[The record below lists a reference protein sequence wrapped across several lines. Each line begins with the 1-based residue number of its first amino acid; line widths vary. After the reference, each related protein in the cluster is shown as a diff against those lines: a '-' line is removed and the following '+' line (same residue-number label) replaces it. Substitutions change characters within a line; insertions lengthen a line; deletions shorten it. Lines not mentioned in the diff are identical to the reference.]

1 MKKREEDTEFQM
13 KRNKKIW
20 LAVAGAITVGL
31 CLLVLTSKGFKSMER
46 STLLP
51 VKKQAEKVTE
61 MVGSIAQAALQAQ
74 KNIAVKEA
82 FPALDEEYELV
93 YANIPIFQFGTTGS
107 YFKDTDVYADLYRKE
122 ILENGKEGVE
132 LSLWADRREIWHTI
146 KNGDEKNFTLYPLFW
161 QENSTNITSN
171 QYISYYVIEREDNVY
186 LMRYRMEERDKEVTL
201 SYKVFGIAGNS
212 LLHTASEVPYDAD
225 SISFYL
231 VTDGITEPESTF
243 PVERMADF
251 YDTVKGYMD
260 NGYLVISGI
269 QGEWENS
276 ISGDKDNQAA
286 PYLYDIFPWL
296 PEMAAGQQINIK
308 DMHSVR
314 EVLTQVQKSLPVDES
329 VTMPE
334 LSSDGKYFITGNYYS
349 NEDESFLTV
358 KRKEDGSYEGILLI
372 DNVLYT
378 RFEGEC
384 RNGILTAVQSIEES
398 EEPQSEMKISFENG
412 KATVTLSNKSEINS
426 IGEGAVFTFD
436 SYAKPEEFRNLK
448 NAYPITK

>member
-1 MKKREEDTEFQM
+1 MKGTIVRKRKEHTEFQM
-13 KRNKKIW
+13 KRNKKTW
-20 LAVAGAITVGL
+20 LAVAGAITAGL
-31 CLLVLTSKGFKSMER
+31 CILVLTSKGFKSMER

-61 MVGSIAQAALQAQ
+61 MIGSIAQAALQTQ

-82 FPALDEEYELV
+82 FPALKEEYELV

-107 YFKDTDVYADLYRKE
+107 YFKDTDIYADLYRKE
-122 ILENGKEGVE
+122 IWENGKEGVE

-146 KNGDEKNFTLYPLFW
+146 KNGDEKDFTLYPLFW

-186 LMRYRMEERDKEVTL
+186 LMRYRMEESDKEVTL
-201 SYKVFGIAGNS
+201 SYKVFGMAGNS

-231 VTDGITEPESTF
+231 VTDGMTEPEATF
-243 PVERMADF
+243 PVERMAAF
-251 YDTVKGYMD
+251 YDTVKSYME
-260 NGYLVISGI
+260 NGISI
-269 QGEWENS
+269 
-276 ISGDKDNQAA
+276 DKDNQAA

-412 KATVTLSNKSEINS
+412 KATVRFSNKSEINS
-426 IGEGAVFTFD
+426 IGEGAVFIFD

>member
-1 MKKREEDTEFQM
+1 MKGTIVRKRKEHTEFQM
-13 KRNKKIW
+13 KRNKKTW
-20 LAVAGAITVGL
+20 LAVAGAITAGL
-31 CLLVLTSKGFKSMER
+31 CILVLTSKGFKSMER

-61 MVGSIAQAALQAQ
+61 MVGSIAQAALQTQ

-82 FPALDEEYELV
+82 FPALKEEYELV

-107 YFKDTDVYADLYRKE
+107 YFKDTDIYADLYRKE
-122 ILENGKEGVE
+122 IWENGKEGVE

-146 KNGDEKNFTLYPLFW
+146 KNGDEKDFTLYPLFW

-186 LMRYRMEERDKEVTL
+186 LMRYRMEESDKEVTL
-201 SYKVFGIAGNS
+201 SYKVFGMAGNS

-231 VTDGITEPESTF
+231 VTDGMTEPEATF
-243 PVERMADF
+243 PVERMAAF
-251 YDTVKGYMD
+251 YDTVKSYME
-260 NGYLVISGI
+260 NGISI
-269 QGEWENS
+269 
-276 ISGDKDNQAA
+276 DKDNQAA

-426 IGEGAVFTFD
+426 IGEGVVFTFD

>member
-1 MKKREEDTEFQM
+1 M

-74 KNIAVKEA
+74 KNIAVEEA

-146 KNGDEKNFTLYPLFW
+146 RNGDEKNFTLYPLFW

-243 PVERMADF
+243 PVERMVAF

-296 PEMAAGQQINIK
+296 PEMAAGQQINIE

>member
-1 MKKREEDTEFQM
+1 MNFVEH
-13 KRNKKIW
+13 KRNKKTW
-20 LAVAGAITVGL
+20 LAVAGAITAGL
-31 CLLVLTSKGFKSMER
+31 CILVLTSKGFKSMER

-51 VKKQAEKVTE
+51 VKKQAEKLTE
-61 MVGSIAQAALQAQ
+61 MVGSIAQAALQTQ
-74 KNIAVKEA
+74 KNIVVKEA
-82 FPALDEEYELV
+82 FPASDEEYELV

-107 YFKDTDVYADLYRKE
+107 YFKDTDIYADLYRKE
-122 ILENGKEGVE
+122 IWENGKDGVE

-146 KNGDEKNFTLYPLFW
+146 KNGDEKDFTLYPLFW

-186 LMRYRMEERDKEVTL
+186 LMRYRMEESDKEVTL
-201 SYKVFGIAGNS
+201 SYKVFGMAGNS

-231 VTDGITEPESTF
+231 VTDGMTEPEATF
-243 PVERMADF
+243 PVERMAAF
-251 YDTVKGYMD
+251 YDTVKSYME
-260 NGYLVISGI
+260 NGISI
-269 QGEWENS
+269 A
-276 ISGDKDNQAA
+276 KDNQAA
-286 PYLYDIFPWL
+286 SYLYDIFPWL
-296 PEMAAGQQINIK
+296 PEMAARQQINIE

-398 EEPQSEMKISFENG
+398 EEPQSKMKISFENG
-412 KATVTLSNKSEINS
+412 KATVTFSNKSEINS

>member
-1 MKKREEDTEFQM
+1 M
-13 KRNKKIW
+13 KRNKKTW
-20 LAVAGAITVGL
+20 LAVAGAITAGL
-31 CLLVLTSKGFKSMER
+31 CILVLTSKGFKSMER

-51 VKKQAEKVTE
+51 AKKQAEKLTE
-61 MVGSIAQAALQAQ
+61 VVGSIAQAALQTQ
-74 KNIAVKEA
+74 KNIVVKEA
-82 FPALDEEYELV
+82 FPALNEEYELV

-107 YFKDTDVYADLYRKE
+107 YFKDTDIYADLYRKE
-122 ILENGKEGVE
+122 IWENGKEGVE

-146 KNGDEKNFTLYPLFW
+146 KNGDEKDFTLYPLFW

-186 LMRYRMEERDKEVTL
+186 LMRYRMEESDKEVTL
-201 SYKVFGIAGNS
+201 SYKVFGMAGNS

-231 VTDGITEPESTF
+231 VTDGMTEPEATF
-243 PVERMADF
+243 PVERMAAF
-251 YDTVKGYMD
+251 YDTVKSYME
-260 NGYLVISGI
+260 NGISI
-269 QGEWENS
+269 A
-276 ISGDKDNQAA
+276 KDNQAA
-286 PYLYDIFPWL
+286 SYLYDIFPWL
-296 PEMAAGQQINIK
+296 PEMAARQQINIE

>member
-61 MVGSIAQAALQAQ
+61 MVGSIAQAALQTQ

-82 FPALDEEYELV
+82 FPALNEEYELV

-107 YFKDTDVYADLYRKE
+107 YFKDTDIYADLYRKE
-122 ILENGKEGVE
+122 IWENGKEGVE

-146 KNGDEKNFTLYPLFW
+146 KNGDEKDFTLYPLFW

>member
-1 MKKREEDTEFQM
+1 MNFVEH

-20 LAVAGAITVGL
+20 LAVAGAITAGL
-31 CLLVLTSKGFKSMER
+31 CILVLTSKGFKSMER

-51 VKKQAEKVTE
+51 VKKQAEKLTE
-61 MVGSIAQAALQAQ
+61 MVGSIAQAVLQTQ
-74 KNIAVKEA
+74 KNIVAKEA

-93 YANIPIFQFGTTGS
+93 YANIPIFQFGTTGA
-107 YFKDTDVYADLYRKE
+107 YFKDTDIYADLYRKE
-122 ILENGKEGVE
+122 IWENGKEGVE

-186 LMRYRMEERDKEVTL
+186 LMRYRMEERDKEITL
-201 SYKVFGIAGNS
+201 SYKVFGIAGTS
-212 LLHTASEVPYDAD
+212 LLRTVSEVPYDAD

-231 VTDGITEPESTF
+231 VTDGITEPEATF
-243 PVERMADF
+243 PVERLAAF
-251 YDTVKGYMD
+251 YDTVKSYME
-260 NGYLVISGI
+260 NGISI
-269 QGEWENS
+269 A
-276 ISGDKDNQAA
+276 KDSQAA

-296 PEMAAGQQINIK
+296 PEMAARQQINIK

-314 EVLTQVQKSLPVDES
+314 KVLIQVQKSLPVDES
-329 VTMPE
+329 ITMSE

-398 EEPQSEMKISFENG
+398 EKPQSEMKISFENG
-412 KATVTLSNKSEINS
+412 KATVTFSNKSEINC

-436 SYAKPEEFRNLK
+436 SYAKPVEFRNLK

>member
-1 MKKREEDTEFQM
+1 M
-13 KRNKKIW
+13 KRNKKTW
-20 LAVAGAITVGL
+20 LAVAGSITAGL
-31 CLLVLTSKGFKSMER
+31 CILVLTSKGIKSMER

-61 MVGSIAQAALQAQ
+61 MVGSIAQAALQTQ

-82 FPALDEEYELV
+82 FPALNEEYELV

-107 YFKDTDVYADLYRKE
+107 YFKDTDIYADLYRKE
-122 ILENGKEGVE
+122 IWENGKEGVE

-146 KNGDEKNFTLYPLFW
+146 KNGDEKDFTLYPLFW

-171 QYISYYVIEREDNVY
+171 PYIFYYVIEREDNVY
-186 LMRYRMEERDKEVTL
+186 LMRYRMEESDKEVTL

-212 LLHTASEVPYDAD
+212 LLHTASEVPYDAG

-308 DMHSVR
+308 GIHSVR
-314 EVLTQVQKSLPVDES
+314 EVLIQVQKFLPVDES

>member
-1 MKKREEDTEFQM
+1 MNFVEH

-31 CLLVLTSKGFKSMER
+31 CVLVLTSKGFKSMGG

-51 VKKQAEKVTE
+51 IKKQAEKVTE
-61 MVGSIAQAALQAQ
+61 MVVSIARAALQTQ

-82 FPALDEEYELV
+82 FQVVNEEYELV

-107 YFKDTDVYADLYRKE
+107 YFKDTDIYADLYRKE
-122 ILENGKEGVE
+122 IWENGKEGVE

-161 QENSTNITSN
+161 QENSTNITLN

-186 LMRYRMEERDKEVTL
+186 LMRYRMEERDKEITL
-201 SYKVFGIAGNS
+201 SYKVFGIAGTS

-231 VTDGITEPESTF
+231 VTDGITEPEATF

-276 ISGDKDNQAA
+276 ISGDKDNQTA
-286 PYLYDIFPWL
+286 PYLYDIFPWF
-296 PEMAAGQQINIK
+296 PEMAAGQQINIE

-314 EVLTQVQKSLPVDES
+314 EVLIQVQKFLPVDES

-384 RNGILTAVQSIEES
+384 RDGILTAVQSIEES
-398 EEPQSEMKISFENG
+398 EKPQNEMKISFENG
-412 KATVTLSNKSEINS
+412 KASVTFSNKSEINS

-436 SYAKPEEFRNLK
+436 SYAKPEEFQNLK

>member
-1 MKKREEDTEFQM
+1 MKKGKEHTEFQM
-13 KRNKKIW
+13 KRNKKTW
-20 LAVAGAITVGL
+20 LAVAGAITAGL
-31 CLLVLTSKGFKSMER
+31 CILVLTSKGFKSMER

-51 VKKQAEKVTE
+51 VKKQAEKLTE
-61 MVGSIAQAALQAQ
+61 MVGSIAQAALQTQ
-74 KNIAVKEA
+74 KNIVVKEA

-107 YFKDTDVYADLYRKE
+107 YFKDTDIYADLYRKE
-122 ILENGKEGVE
+122 IWENGKEGVE

-146 KNGDEKNFTLYPLFW
+146 KNGDEKDFTLYPLFW

-186 LMRYRMEERDKEVTL
+186 LMRYRMEESDKEVTL
-201 SYKVFGIAGNS
+201 SYKVFGMAGNS

-231 VTDGITEPESTF
+231 VTD
-243 PVERMADF
+243 
-251 YDTVKGYMD
+251 
-260 NGYLVISGI
+260 
-269 QGEWENS
+269 
-276 ISGDKDNQAA
+276 
-286 PYLYDIFPWL
+286 DI
-296 PEMAAGQQINIK
+296 E

>member
-1 MKKREEDTEFQM
+1 MKGTIVRKRKEHTEFQM
-13 KRNKKIW
+13 KRNKKTW
-20 LAVAGAITVGL
+20 LAVAGAITAGL
-31 CLLVLTSKGFKSMER
+31 CILVLTSKGFKSMER

-61 MVGSIAQAALQAQ
+61 MIGSIAQAALQTQ

-82 FPALDEEYELV
+82 FPALKEEYELV

-107 YFKDTDVYADLYRKE
+107 YFKDTDIYADLYRKE
-122 ILENGKEGVE
+122 IWENGKEGVE

-146 KNGDEKNFTLYPLFW
+146 KNGDEKDFTLYPLFW

-186 LMRYRMEERDKEVTL
+186 LMRYRMEESDKEVTL
-201 SYKVFGIAGNS
+201 SYKVFGMAGNF

-231 VTDGITEPESTF
+231 VTDGMTEPEATF
-243 PVERMADF
+243 PVERMAAF
-251 YDTVKGYMD
+251 YDTVKSYME
-260 NGYLVISGI
+260 NGISI
-269 QGEWENS
+269 
-276 ISGDKDNQAA
+276 DKDNQAA

>member
-1 MKKREEDTEFQM
+1 MNFVEH
-13 KRNKKIW
+13 KRNKKTW
-20 LAVAGAITVGL
+20 LAVAGAITAGL
-31 CLLVLTSKGFKSMER
+31 CILVLTSKGFKSMER

-51 VKKQAEKVTE
+51 VKKQAEKLTE
-61 MVGSIAQAALQAQ
+61 MVGSIAQAALQTQ
-74 KNIAVKEA
+74 KNIVVKEA

-107 YFKDTDVYADLYRKE
+107 YFKDTDIYADLYRKE
-122 ILENGKEGVE
+122 IWENGKDGVE

-146 KNGDEKNFTLYPLFW
+146 KNGDEKDFTLYPLFW

-186 LMRYRMEERDKEVTL
+186 LMRYRMEESDKEVTL
-201 SYKVFGIAGNS
+201 SYKVFGMAGNS

-231 VTDGITEPESTF
+231 VTDGMTEPEATF
-243 PVERMADF
+243 PVERMAAF
-251 YDTVKGYMD
+251 YDTVKSYME
-260 NGYLVISGI
+260 NGISI
-269 QGEWENS
+269 A
-276 ISGDKDNQAA
+276 KDNQAA
-286 PYLYDIFPWL
+286 SYLYDIFPWI
-296 PEMAAGQQINIK
+296 PEMAARQQINIE

-398 EEPQSEMKISFENG
+398 EEPQSKMKISFENG
-412 KATVTLSNKSEINS
+412 KATVTFSNKSEINS

>member
-1 MKKREEDTEFQM
+1 MNFVEH
-13 KRNKKIW
+13 KRNKKTW
-20 LAVAGAITVGL
+20 LAVAGAITAGL
-31 CLLVLTSKGFKSMER
+31 CILVLTSKGFKSMER

-51 VKKQAEKVTE
+51 VKKQAEKLTE
-61 MVGSIAQAALQAQ
+61 MVGSIAQAALQTQ
-74 KNIAVKEA
+74 KNIVVKEA

-107 YFKDTDVYADLYRKE
+107 YFKDTDIYADLYRKE
-122 ILENGKEGVE
+122 IWENGKDGVE

-146 KNGDEKNFTLYPLFW
+146 KNGDEKDFTLYPLFW

-186 LMRYRMEERDKEVTL
+186 LMRYRMEESDKEVTL
-201 SYKVFGIAGNS
+201 SYKVFGMAGNS

-231 VTDGITEPESTF
+231 VTDGMTEPEATF
-243 PVERMADF
+243 PVERMAAF
-251 YDTVKGYMD
+251 YDTVKSYME
-260 NGYLVISGI
+260 NGISI
-269 QGEWENS
+269 A
-276 ISGDKDNQAA
+276 KDNQAA
-286 PYLYDIFPWL
+286 SYLYDIFPWL
-296 PEMAAGQQINIK
+296 PEMAARQQINIE

-398 EEPQSEMKISFENG
+398 EEPQSKMKISFENG
-412 KATVTLSNKSEINS
+412 KATVTFSNKSEINS

>member
-1 MKKREEDTEFQM
+1 MKGTIVRKRKEHTEFQM
-13 KRNKKIW
+13 KRNKKTW
-20 LAVAGAITVGL
+20 LAVAGAITAGL
-31 CLLVLTSKGFKSMER
+31 CILVLTSKGFKSMER

-61 MVGSIAQAALQAQ
+61 MIGSIAQAALQTQ

-82 FPALDEEYELV
+82 FPALKEEYELV

-107 YFKDTDVYADLYRKE
+107 YFKDTDIYADLYRKE
-122 ILENGKEGVE
+122 IWENGKEGVE

-146 KNGDEKNFTLYPLFW
+146 KNGDEKDFTLYPLFW

-186 LMRYRMEERDKEVTL
+186 LMRYRMEESDKEVTL
-201 SYKVFGIAGNS
+201 SYKVFGMAGNS

-231 VTDGITEPESTF
+231 VTDGMTEPEATF
-243 PVERMADF
+243 PVERMAAF
-251 YDTVKGYMD
+251 YDTVKGYME
-260 NGYLVISGI
+260 NGISI
-269 QGEWENS
+269 A
-276 ISGDKDNQAA
+276 KDNQAA
-286 PYLYDIFPWL
+286 SYLYDIFPWL
-296 PEMAAGQQINIK
+296 PEMAAGQQINIE

-436 SYAKPEEFRNLK
+436 SYAKSEEFRNLK

>member
-1 MKKREEDTEFQM
+1 MKGTIVRKRKEHTEFQM
-13 KRNKKIW
+13 KRNKKTW
-20 LAVAGAITVGL
+20 LAVAGAITAGL
-31 CLLVLTSKGFKSMER
+31 CILVLTSKGFKSMER

-61 MVGSIAQAALQAQ
+61 MIGSIAQAALQTQ

-82 FPALDEEYELV
+82 FPALKEEYELV

-107 YFKDTDVYADLYRKE
+107 YFKDTDIYADLYRKE
-122 ILENGKEGVE
+122 IWENGKEGVE

-146 KNGDEKNFTLYPLFW
+146 KNGDEKDFTLYPLFW

-186 LMRYRMEERDKEVTL
+186 LMRYRMEESDKEVTL
-201 SYKVFGIAGNS
+201 SYKVFGMAGNS

-231 VTDGITEPESTF
+231 VTDGMTEPEATF
-243 PVERMADF
+243 PVERMAAF
-251 YDTVKGYMD
+251 YDTVKGYME
-260 NGYLVISGI
+260 NGISV
-269 QGEWENS
+269 
-276 ISGDKDNQAA
+276 DKDNQAA

-296 PEMAAGQQINIK
+296 PEMAVGQQIDIE

-426 IGEGAVFTFD
+426 IGEGVVFTFD

>member
-1 MKKREEDTEFQM
+1 MKGTIVRKRKEHTEFQM
-13 KRNKKIW
+13 KRNKKTW
-20 LAVAGAITVGL
+20 LAVAGAITAGL
-31 CLLVLTSKGFKSMER
+31 CILVLTSKGFKSMER

-51 VKKQAEKVTE
+51 AKKQAEKLTE
-61 MVGSIAQAALQAQ
+61 VVGSIAQAALQTQ
-74 KNIAVKEA
+74 KNIVVKEA
-82 FPALDEEYELV
+82 FPALNEEYELV

-107 YFKDTDVYADLYRKE
+107 YFKDTDIYADLYRKE
-122 ILENGKEGVE
+122 IWENGKEGVE

-146 KNGDEKNFTLYPLFW
+146 KNGDEKDFTLYPLFW

-186 LMRYRMEERDKEVTL
+186 LMRYRMEESDKEVTL
-201 SYKVFGIAGNS
+201 SYKVFGMAGNS

-231 VTDGITEPESTF
+231 VTDGMTEPEATF
-243 PVERMADF
+243 PVERMAAF
-251 YDTVKGYMD
+251 YDTVKSYME
-260 NGYLVISGI
+260 NGISI
-269 QGEWENS
+269 A
-276 ISGDKDNQAA
+276 KDNQAA
-286 PYLYDIFPWL
+286 SYLYDIFPWL
-296 PEMAAGQQINIK
+296 PEMAARQQINIE

-412 KATVTLSNKSEINS
+412 KATVTFSNKSEINS
-426 IGEGAVFTFD
+426 IGEGDVFTFD

>member
-1 MKKREEDTEFQM
+1 MNFVEH
-13 KRNKKIW
+13 KRNKKTW
-20 LAVAGAITVGL
+20 LAVAGAITAGL
-31 CLLVLTSKGFKSMER
+31 CILVLTSKGFKSMER

-51 VKKQAEKVTE
+51 VKKQAEKLTE
-61 MVGSIAQAALQAQ
+61 MVGSIAQAALQTQ
-74 KNIAVKEA
+74 KNIVVKEA

-107 YFKDTDVYADLYRKE
+107 YFKDTDIYADLYRKE
-122 ILENGKEGVE
+122 IWENGKDGVE

-146 KNGDEKNFTLYPLFW
+146 KNGDEKDFTLYPLFW

-186 LMRYRMEERDKEVTL
+186 LMRYRMEESDKEVTL
-201 SYKVFGIAGNS
+201 SYKVFRMAGNS

-231 VTDGITEPESTF
+231 VTDGMTEPEATF
-243 PVERMADF
+243 PVERMAAF
-251 YDTVKGYMD
+251 YDTVKSYME
-260 NGYLVISGI
+260 NGISI
-269 QGEWENS
+269 A
-276 ISGDKDNQAA
+276 KDNQAA
-286 PYLYDIFPWL
+286 SYLYDIFPWL
-296 PEMAAGQQINIK
+296 PEMAARQQINIE

-398 EEPQSEMKISFENG
+398 EEPQSKMKISFENG
-412 KATVTLSNKSEINS
+412 KATVTFSNKSEINS

>member
-1 MKKREEDTEFQM
+1 MRKRKEHTEFQM
-13 KRNKKIW
+13 KRNKKTW
-20 LAVAGAITVGL
+20 LAVAGSITAGL
-31 CLLVLTSKGFKSMER
+31 CILVLTSKGIKSMER
-46 STLLP
+46 SILLP

-61 MVGSIAQAALQAQ
+61 MVGSIAQAALQTQ

-82 FPALDEEYELV
+82 FPALNEEYELV

-107 YFKDTDVYADLYRKE
+107 YFKDTDIYADLYRKE
-122 ILENGKEGVE
+122 IWENGKEGVE

-146 KNGDEKNFTLYPLFW
+146 KNGDEKDFTLYPLFW

-171 QYISYYVIEREDNVY
+171 PYIFYYVIEREDNVY
-186 LMRYRMEERDKEVTL
+186 LMRYRMEESDKEVTL

-212 LLHTASEVPYDAD
+212 LLHTASEVPYDAG

-231 VTDGITEPESTF
+231 VTDGITEPEATF
-243 PVERMADF
+243 PVERMVAF

-269 QGEWENS
+269 QGKWENS

-308 DMHSVR
+308 GIHSVR
-314 EVLTQVQKSLPVDES
+314 EVLIQVQKFLPVDES

-334 LSSDGKYFITGNYYS
+334 LSFDGKYFITGNYYS

>member
-1 MKKREEDTEFQM
+1 MKGTIVRKRKEHTEFQM
-13 KRNKKIW
+13 KRNKKTW
-20 LAVAGAITVGL
+20 LAVAGAITAGL
-31 CLLVLTSKGFKSMER
+31 CILVLTSKGFKSMER

-51 VKKQAEKVTE
+51 AKKQAEKLTE
-61 MVGSIAQAALQAQ
+61 VVGSIAQAALQTQ
-74 KNIAVKEA
+74 KNIVVKEA
-82 FPALDEEYELV
+82 FPALNEEYELV

-107 YFKDTDVYADLYRKE
+107 YFKDTDIYADLYRKE
-122 ILENGKEGVE
+122 IWENGKEGVE

-146 KNGDEKNFTLYPLFW
+146 KNGDEKDFTLYPLFW

-186 LMRYRMEERDKEVTL
+186 LMRYRMEESDKEVTL
-201 SYKVFGIAGNS
+201 SYKVFGMAGNS

-231 VTDGITEPESTF
+231 VTDGMTEPEATF
-243 PVERMADF
+243 PVERMAAF
-251 YDTVKGYMD
+251 YDTVKSYME
-260 NGYLVISGI
+260 NGISI
-269 QGEWENS
+269 A
-276 ISGDKDNQAA
+276 KDNQAA
-286 PYLYDIFPWL
+286 SYLYDIFPWL
-296 PEMAAGQQINIK
+296 PEMAARQQINIE

>member
-1 MKKREEDTEFQM
+1 MKGTIVRKRKEHTEFQM
-13 KRNKKIW
+13 KRNKKTW
-20 LAVAGAITVGL
+20 LAVAGAITAGL
-31 CLLVLTSKGFKSMER
+31 CILVLTSKGFKSMER

-61 MVGSIAQAALQAQ
+61 MIGSIAQAALQTQ

-82 FPALDEEYELV
+82 FPALKEEYELV

-107 YFKDTDVYADLYRKE
+107 YFKDTDIYADLYRKE
-122 ILENGKEGVE
+122 IWENGKEGVE

-146 KNGDEKNFTLYPLFW
+146 KNGDEKDFTLYPLFW

-186 LMRYRMEERDKEVTL
+186 LMRYRMEESDKEVTL
-201 SYKVFGIAGNS
+201 SYKVFGMAGNS
-212 LLHTASEVPYDAD
+212 LLHTASEVPYDAG

-231 VTDGITEPESTF
+231 VTDGMTEPEATF
-243 PVERMADF
+243 PVERMVAF
-251 YDTVKGYMD
+251 YDTVKSYME
-260 NGYLVISGI
+260 NGISI
-269 QGEWENS
+269 
-276 ISGDKDNQAA
+276 DKDNQAA

-426 IGEGAVFTFD
+426 IGEGAVSTFD

>member
-1 MKKREEDTEFQM
+1 
-13 KRNKKIW
+13 
-20 LAVAGAITVGL
+20 
-31 CLLVLTSKGFKSMER
+31 
-46 STLLP
+46 
-51 VKKQAEKVTE
+51 
-61 MVGSIAQAALQAQ
+61 
-74 KNIAVKEA
+74 
-82 FPALDEEYELV
+82 
-93 YANIPIFQFGTTGS
+93 
-107 YFKDTDVYADLYRKE
+107 
-122 ILENGKEGVE
+122 
-132 LSLWADRREIWHTI
+132 
-146 KNGDEKNFTLYPLFW
+146 
-161 QENSTNITSN
+161 
-171 QYISYYVIEREDNVY
+171 
-186 LMRYRMEERDKEVTL
+186 MEERDKEVTL

-296 PEMAAGQQINIK
+296 PEMASGQQINIK
-308 DMHSVR
+308 GIHSVR
-314 EVLTQVQKSLPVDES
+314 EVLIQVQKFLPVDES

-426 IGEGAVFTFD
+426 IGEGVVFTFD
-436 SYAKPEEFRNLK
+436 SYAKPEEFQNLK

>member
-1 MKKREEDTEFQM
+1 MKGTIVRKRKEHTEFQM
-13 KRNKKIW
+13 KRNKKTW
-20 LAVAGAITVGL
+20 LAVAGAITAGL
-31 CLLVLTSKGFKSMER
+31 CILVLTSKGFKSMER

-61 MVGSIAQAALQAQ
+61 MIGSIAQAALQTQ

-82 FPALDEEYELV
+82 FPALKEEYELV

-107 YFKDTDVYADLYRKE
+107 YFKDTDIYANLYRKE
-122 ILENGKEGVE
+122 IWENGKEGVE

-146 KNGDEKNFTLYPLFW
+146 KNGDEKDFTLYPLFW

-186 LMRYRMEERDKEVTL
+186 LMRYRMEESDKEVTL
-201 SYKVFGIAGNS
+201 SYKVFGMAGNS
-212 LLHTASEVPYDAD
+212 LLHTASEVPYDAG

-231 VTDGITEPESTF
+231 VTDGMTEPEATF
-243 PVERMADF
+243 PVERMVAF
-251 YDTVKGYMD
+251 YDTVKSYME
-260 NGYLVISGI
+260 NGISI
-269 QGEWENS
+269 
-276 ISGDKDNQAA
+276 DKDNQAA

>member
-1 MKKREEDTEFQM
+1 MRKREEHTEFQM
-13 KRNKKIW
+13 KRNKKTW
-20 LAVAGAITVGL
+20 LAVAGSITAGL
-31 CLLVLTSKGFKSMER
+31 CILVLTSKGIKSMER

-61 MVGSIAQAALQAQ
+61 MVGSIAQAALQTQ

-82 FPALDEEYELV
+82 FPALNEEYELV

-107 YFKDTDVYADLYRKE
+107 YFKDTDIYADLYRKE
-122 ILENGKEGVE
+122 IWENGKEGVE
-132 LSLWADRREIWHTI
+132 LSLWADRREILHTI
-146 KNGDEKNFTLYPLFW
+146 KNGDEKDFTLYPLFW

-171 QYISYYVIEREDNVY
+171 PYIFYYVIEREDNVY
-186 LMRYRMEERDKEVTL
+186 LMRYRMEESDKEVTL

-231 VTDGITEPESTF
+231 VTDGMTEPEATF
-243 PVERMADF
+243 PVERMAAF
-251 YDTVKGYMD
+251 YDTVKSYMD

-269 QGEWENS
+269 QGKWENS

-296 PEMAAGQQINIK
+296 PEMAVGQQIDIE

-436 SYAKPEEFRNLK
+436 SYAKPEEFQNLK

>member
-1 MKKREEDTEFQM
+1 MRKREEHTEFQM
-13 KRNKKIW
+13 KRNKKTW
-20 LAVAGAITVGL
+20 LAVAGSITAGL
-31 CLLVLTSKGFKSMER
+31 CILVLTSKGIKSMER

-61 MVGSIAQAALQAQ
+61 MVGSIAQAALQTQ

-82 FPALDEEYELV
+82 FPALNEEYELV

-107 YFKDTDVYADLYRKE
+107 YFKDTDIYADLYRKE
-122 ILENGKEGVE
+122 IWENGKEGVE

-146 KNGDEKNFTLYPLFW
+146 KNGDEKDFTLYPLFW

-171 QYISYYVIEREDNVY
+171 PYIFYYVIEREDNVY
-186 LMRYRMEERDKEVTL
+186 LMRYRMEESDKEVTL

-231 VTDGITEPESTF
+231 VTDGMTEPEATF
-243 PVERMADF
+243 PVERMAAF
-251 YDTVKGYMD
+251 YDTVKSYMD

-269 QGEWENS
+269 QGKWENS

-296 PEMAAGQQINIK
+296 PEMAVGQQIDIE

-314 EVLTQVQKSLPVDES
+314 EVLIQVQKFLPVDES

-436 SYAKPEEFRNLK
+436 SYAKPEEFQNLK

>member
-1 MKKREEDTEFQM
+1 MKGTIVRKRKEHTEFQM
-13 KRNKKIW
+13 KRNKKTW
-20 LAVAGAITVGL
+20 LAVAGAITAGL
-31 CLLVLTSKGFKSMER
+31 CILVLTSKGFKSMER

-61 MVGSIAQAALQAQ
+61 MIGSIAQAALQTQ

-82 FPALDEEYELV
+82 FPALKEEYELV

-107 YFKDTDVYADLYRKE
+107 YFKDTDIYADLYRKE
-122 ILENGKEGVE
+122 IWENGKEGVE

-146 KNGDEKNFTLYPLFW
+146 KNGDEKDFTLYPLFW

-186 LMRYRMEERDKEVTL
+186 LMRYRMEESDKEVTL
-201 SYKVFGIAGNS
+201 SYKVFGMAGNS

-231 VTDGITEPESTF
+231 VTDGMTEPEATF
-243 PVERMADF
+243 PVERMAAF
-251 YDTVKGYMD
+251 YDTVKSYME
-260 NGYLVISGI
+260 NGISI
-269 QGEWENS
+269 
-276 ISGDKDNQAA
+276 DKDNQAA

-296 PEMAAGQQINIK
+296 PEMAAGQQINIE

-398 EEPQSEMKISFENG
+398 EEPKSEMKISFENG

>member
-1 MKKREEDTEFQM
+1 MKGTIVRKRKEHTEFQM
-13 KRNKKIW
+13 KRNKKTW
-20 LAVAGAITVGL
+20 LAVAGAITAGL
-31 CLLVLTSKGFKSMER
+31 CILVLTSKGFKSMER

-61 MVGSIAQAALQAQ
+61 MVGSIAQAALQTQ
-74 KNIAVKEA
+74 KNIVVKEA
-82 FPALDEEYELV
+82 FPASDEEYELV

-107 YFKDTDVYADLYRKE
+107 YFKDTDIYADLYRKE
-122 ILENGKEGVE
+122 IWENGKEGVE

-146 KNGDEKNFTLYPLFW
+146 KNGDEKDFTLYPLFW

-186 LMRYRMEERDKEVTL
+186 LMRYRMEESDKEVTL
-201 SYKVFGIAGNS
+201 SYKVFGMAGNS

-231 VTDGITEPESTF
+231 VTDGMTEPEATF
-243 PVERMADF
+243 PVERMAAF
-251 YDTVKGYMD
+251 YDTVKGYME
-260 NGYLVISGI
+260 NGISI
-269 QGEWENS
+269 A
-276 ISGDKDNQAA
+276 KDNQAA
-286 PYLYDIFPWL
+286 SYLYDIFPWL
-296 PEMAAGQQINIK
+296 PEMAAGQQINIE

>member
-1 MKKREEDTEFQM
+1 MNFVEH
-13 KRNKKIW
+13 KRNKKTW
-20 LAVAGAITVGL
+20 LAVAGAITAGL
-31 CLLVLTSKGFKSMER
+31 CILVLTSKGFKSMER

-51 VKKQAEKVTE
+51 VKKQAEKLTE
-61 MVGSIAQAALQAQ
+61 MVGSIAQAALQTQ
-74 KNIAVKEA
+74 KNIVVKEA

-107 YFKDTDVYADLYRKE
+107 YFKDTDIYADLYRKE
-122 ILENGKEGVE
+122 IWENGKDGVE

-146 KNGDEKNFTLYPLFW
+146 KNGDEKDFTLYPLFW

-171 QYISYYVIEREDNVY
+171 PYIFYYVIEREDNVY
-186 LMRYRMEERDKEVTL
+186 LMRYRMEESDKEVTL

-231 VTDGITEPESTF
+231 VTDGMTEPEATF
-243 PVERMADF
+243 PVERMAAF
-251 YDTVKGYMD
+251 YDTVKSYMD

-269 QGEWENS
+269 QGKWENS

-296 PEMAAGQQINIK
+296 PEMAVGQQINIK
-308 DMHSVR
+308 GIHSVR
-314 EVLTQVQKSLPVDES
+314 EVLIQVQKFLPVDES

>member
-1 MKKREEDTEFQM
+1 MKGTIVRKRKEHTEFQM
-13 KRNKKIW
+13 KRNKKTW
-20 LAVAGAITVGL
+20 LAVAGAITAGL
-31 CLLVLTSKGFKSMER
+31 CILVLTSKGFKSMER

-61 MVGSIAQAALQAQ
+61 MIGSIAQAALQTQ

-82 FPALDEEYELV
+82 FPALKEEYELV

-107 YFKDTDVYADLYRKE
+107 YFKDTDIYADLYRKE
-122 ILENGKEGVE
+122 IWENGKEGVE
-132 LSLWADRREIWHTI
+132 LSLWTDRREIWHTI
-146 KNGDEKNFTLYPLFW
+146 KNGDEKDFTLYPLFW

-186 LMRYRMEERDKEVTL
+186 LMRYRMEESDKEVTL
-201 SYKVFGIAGNS
+201 SYKVFGMAGNS

-231 VTDGITEPESTF
+231 VTDGMTEPEATF
-243 PVERMADF
+243 PVERMAAF
-251 YDTVKGYMD
+251 YDTVKSYME
-260 NGYLVISGI
+260 NGISI
-269 QGEWENS
+269 
-276 ISGDKDNQAA
+276 DKDNQAA

>member
-1 MKKREEDTEFQM
+1 MKGTIVRKRKEHTEFQM
-13 KRNKKIW
+13 KRNKKTW
-20 LAVAGAITVGL
+20 LAVAGAITAGL
-31 CLLVLTSKGFKSMER
+31 CILVLTSKGFKSMER

-61 MVGSIAQAALQAQ
+61 MIGSIAQAALQTQ

-82 FPALDEEYELV
+82 FPALKEEYELV

-107 YFKDTDVYADLYRKE
+107 YFKDTDIYADLYRKE
-122 ILENGKEGVE
+122 IWENGKEGVE

-146 KNGDEKNFTLYPLFW
+146 KNGDEKDFTLYPLFW

-186 LMRYRMEERDKEVTL
+186 LMRYRMEESDKEVTL
-201 SYKVFGIAGNS
+201 SYKVFGMAGNS

-231 VTDGITEPESTF
+231 VTDGMTEPEATF
-243 PVERMADF
+243 PVERMAAF
-251 YDTVKGYMD
+251 YDTVKGYME
-260 NGYLVISGI
+260 NGISI
-269 QGEWENS
+269 A
-276 ISGDKDNQAA
+276 KDNQAA
-286 PYLYDIFPWL
+286 SYLYDIFPWL
-296 PEMAAGQQINIK
+296 PEMAAGQQINIE

-412 KATVTLSNKSEINS
+412 KATATLSNKSEINS
-426 IGEGAVFTFD
+426 IGESAVFTFD

>member
-1 MKKREEDTEFQM
+1 MKGTIVRKRKEHTEFQM
-13 KRNKKIW
+13 KRNKKTW
-20 LAVAGAITVGL
+20 LAVAGAITAGL
-31 CLLVLTSKGFKSMER
+31 CILVLTSKGFKSMER

-51 VKKQAEKVTE
+51 VKKQAEKLTE
-61 MVGSIAQAALQAQ
+61 MVGSIAQAALQTQ
-74 KNIAVKEA
+74 KNIVVKEA

-107 YFKDTDVYADLYRKE
+107 YFKDTDIYADLYRKE
-122 ILENGKEGVE
+122 IWENGKDGVE

-146 KNGDEKNFTLYPLFW
+146 KNGDEKDFTLYPLFW

-186 LMRYRMEERDKEVTL
+186 LMRYRMEESDKEVTL
-201 SYKVFGIAGNS
+201 SYKVFGMAGNS

-231 VTDGITEPESTF
+231 VTDGMTEPEATF
-243 PVERMADF
+243 PVERMAAF
-251 YDTVKGYMD
+251 YDTVKSYME
-260 NGYLVISGI
+260 NGISI
-269 QGEWENS
+269 A
-276 ISGDKDNQAA
+276 KDNQAA
-286 PYLYDIFPWL
+286 SYLYDIFPWL
-296 PEMAAGQQINIK
+296 PEMAARQQINIE

-314 EVLTQVQKSLPVDES
+314 EVLTQVQKSLPVDEA

-398 EEPQSEMKISFENG
+398 EEPQSKMKISFENG
-412 KATVTLSNKSEINS
+412 KATVTFSNKSEINS

>member
-1 MKKREEDTEFQM
+1 M
-13 KRNKKIW
+13 KRNKKTW
-20 LAVAGAITVGL
+20 LAVAGAITAGL
-31 CLLVLTSKGFKSMER
+31 CILVLTSKGFKSMER

-61 MVGSIAQAALQAQ
+61 MIGSIAQAALQTQ

-82 FPALDEEYELV
+82 FPALKEEYELV

-107 YFKDTDVYADLYRKE
+107 YFKDTDIYADLYRKE
-122 ILENGKEGVE
+122 IWENGKEGVE

-146 KNGDEKNFTLYPLFW
+146 KNGDEKDFTLYPLFW

-186 LMRYRMEERDKEVTL
+186 LMRYRMEESDKEVTL
-201 SYKVFGIAGNS
+201 SYKVFGMAGNS

-231 VTDGITEPESTF
+231 VTDGMTEPEATF
-243 PVERMADF
+243 PVERMVAF
-251 YDTVKGYMD
+251 YDTVKSYME
-260 NGYLVISGI
+260 NGISI
-269 QGEWENS
+269 
-276 ISGDKDNQAA
+276 DKENQAA

-426 IGEGAVFTFD
+426 IGEGAVFTLTVMQTGGVPELKKCL
-436 SYAKPEEFRNLK
+436 SYYKIKIRKETIYIILHCFKSLK
-448 NAYPITK
+448 LC

>member
-1 MKKREEDTEFQM
+1 MKGTIVRKRKEHTEFQM
-13 KRNKKIW
+13 KRNKKTW
-20 LAVAGAITVGL
+20 LAVAGAITAGL
-31 CLLVLTSKGFKSMER
+31 CILVLTSKGFKSMER

-61 MVGSIAQAALQAQ
+61 MIGSIAQAALQTQ

-82 FPALDEEYELV
+82 FPALKEEYELV

-107 YFKDTDVYADLYRKE
+107 YFKDTDIYADLYRKE
-122 ILENGKEGVE
+122 IWENGKEGVE

-146 KNGDEKNFTLYPLFW
+146 KNGDEKDFTLYPLFW

-186 LMRYRMEERDKEVTL
+186 LMRYRMEESDKEVTL
-201 SYKVFGIAGNS
+201 SYKVFGMAGNS
-212 LLHTASEVPYDAD
+212 LLHTASEVPYDAG

-231 VTDGITEPESTF
+231 VTDGMTEPEATF
-243 PVERMADF
+243 PVERMVAF
-251 YDTVKGYMD
+251 YDTVKSYME
-260 NGYLVISGI
+260 NGISI
-269 QGEWENS
+269 
-276 ISGDKDNQAA
+276 DKDNQAA

-426 IGEGAVFTFD
+426 IGEGAVSTFD
-436 SYAKPEEFRNLK
+436 SYAKQEEFRNLK

>member
-1 MKKREEDTEFQM
+1 
-13 KRNKKIW
+13 
-20 LAVAGAITVGL
+20 
-31 CLLVLTSKGFKSMER
+31 ME
-46 STLLP
+46 TGN
-51 VKKQAEKVTE
+51 T
-61 MVGSIAQAALQAQ
+61 IA
-74 KNIAVKEA
+74 
-82 FPALDEEYELV
+82 
-93 YANIPIFQFGTTGS
+93 
-107 YFKDTDVYADLYRKE
+107 
-122 ILENGKEGVE
+122 
-132 LSLWADRREIWHTI
+132 
-146 KNGDEKNFTLYPLFW
+146 
-161 QENSTNITSN
+161 
-171 QYISYYVIEREDNVY
+171 
-186 LMRYRMEERDKEVTL
+186 
-201 SYKVFGIAGNS
+201 
-212 LLHTASEVPYDAD
+212 
-225 SISFYL
+225 
-231 VTDGITEPESTF
+231 
-243 PVERMADF
+243 
-251 YDTVKGYMD
+251 
-260 NGYLVISGI
+260 
-269 QGEWENS
+269 
-276 ISGDKDNQAA
+276 KDNQAA
-286 PYLYDIFPWL
+286 SYLYDIFPWL
-296 PEMAAGQQINIK
+296 PEMAAGQQINIE

>member
-1 MKKREEDTEFQM
+1 MKGTIVRKRKEHTEFQM
-13 KRNKKIW
+13 KRNKKTW
-20 LAVAGAITVGL
+20 LAVAGAITAGL
-31 CLLVLTSKGFKSMER
+31 CILVLTSKGFKSMER

-61 MVGSIAQAALQAQ
+61 MIGNIAQAALQTQ

-82 FPALDEEYELV
+82 FPALKEEYELV

-107 YFKDTDVYADLYRKE
+107 YFKDTDIYADLYRKE
-122 ILENGKEGVE
+122 IWENGKEGVE

-146 KNGDEKNFTLYPLFW
+146 KNGDEKDFTLYPLFW

-186 LMRYRMEERDKEVTL
+186 LMRYRMEESDKEVTL
-201 SYKVFGIAGNS
+201 SYKVFGMAGNS

-231 VTDGITEPESTF
+231 VTDGMTEPEATF
-243 PVERMADF
+243 PVERMAAF
-251 YDTVKGYMD
+251 YDTVKGYME
-260 NGYLVISGI
+260 NGISI
-269 QGEWENS
+269 A
-276 ISGDKDNQAA
+276 KDNQAA
-286 PYLYDIFPWL
+286 SYLYDIFPWL
-296 PEMAAGQQINIK
+296 PEMAAGQQIDIE

-426 IGEGAVFTFD
+426 IGEGDVFTFD